1 MSVDKEIDRFLEEL
15 EIGLTDDKG
24 DLNVRGIQY
33 PGSYGGMAFVK
44 DDVQLT
50 MELIPV
56 DDSMNR
62 VLVQPDSSGQLM
74 VEGAAPS
81 WQKQA
86 PYESINLVRGVES
99 RVPDM
104 VMAGQPAYSVPMV
117 AQSPQQMT
125 APLNASEEVLERIS
139 QMQDGSPVG
148 IDFARVPDFVVN
160 SQPAIPES
168 LGGQIGG
175 LKYTPQGELVIDI
188 TKGLPQDPR
197 VPDMIIA
204 GQPAY
209 QAPQAPQQS
218 ILRDRAG
225 NPITAGGKPIM
236 IPRQN
241 NPAVGGGKGAGG
253 K

>member
-1 MSVDKEIDRFLEEL
+1 MSVNKEIDRFLEDL

-24 DLNVRGIQY
+24 DLNVRGTQY

-44 DDVQLT
+44 DDVQPT

-81 WQKQA
+81 WQKQT

-99 RVPDM
+99 QVPDMVMVGQPDYGTRVPDM
-104 VMAGQPAYSVPMV
+104 VMM
-117 AQSPQQMT
+117 
-125 APLNASEEVLERIS
+125 
-139 QMQDGSPVG
+139 
-148 IDFARVPDFVVN
+148 
-160 SQPAIPES
+160 
-168 LGGQIGG
+168 
-175 LKYTPQGELVIDI
+175 
-188 TKGLPQDPR
+188 
-197 VPDMIIA
+197 

-209 QAPQAPQQS
+209 QAPPVV
-218 ILRDRAG
+218 LRDREG
-225 NPITAGGKPIM
+225 NPITAGGGQPIG
-236 IPRQN
+236 IPRQT
-241 NPAVGGGKGAGG
+241 NPPVGGGKCAGG